1 MELELRING
10 VIKSLDC
17 APNES
22 LMTLLRKEGYF
33 SVKHGCE
40 TGECGACTVL
50 VDGVPRPSCVMLAA
64 QAGGCTITTVESLGN
79 ARKLHAIQE
88 AFIDTGAIQC
98 GYCTPGMV
106 LSAYALLKNNA
117 SPGED
122 EVRGALSGNLCRCTG
137 YVKPVQA
144 VLRAAAV
151 LRGETVA
158 PISRPGSGEKFKPW
172 DPGRSPLEHAEHG
185 ANPPDDGTFFGGK
198 DRPAGGAQGE
208 GGVATMVETRAE
220 TDLRVVGKPERKV
233 DAVKLVTG
241 KPAYVD
247 DIDLRD
253 MLHARL
259 LTSPHAHAI
268 IRDIDVSQAKALPGV
283 HAVLTYK
290 DVPRIPYTTAGQ
302 SWPEPGPHDQYVLD
316 NRVRFVGDRVAAVA
330 AETPEIAEQALRLI
344 QVDYEVLPPVLDP
357 RHTMDPDAP
366 RIHPEPESYRIHDAS
381 RNLAAY
387 IEAEVG
393 DVERGFAESD
403 LVVEGEYIVPQVQ
416 QTPIENHIVITY
428 WDEDDRLVVR
438 TSTQV
443 PYHVRRIIAPV
454 IGLPPRQI
462 HVIKPRI
469 GGGFGGKQEVLI
481 EDICALLTIATNRPV
496 KLEYSR
502 ADEFR
507 SSRSR
512 HPQIIRMKT
521 GVKRD
526 GTMIA
531 NSMTVLANT
540 GAYGTHSLTVQS
552 NTGSK
557 PLPIYPC
564 PNIRFEAN
572 VVYTNL
578 PPPGAFRGYGVP
590 QGFFALESHIDE
602 IAKRLGM
609 DALELRRKNWIKE
622 GDENPLARA
631 LGEGKEGYAQ
641 IIESCG
647 LPQCLQIVEERLNWK
662 EKRGHPGTGRFR
674 RGVGV
679 SLAMHGTAIAGLDMG
694 GASLKLND
702 DGSFNLLVGATDIGT
717 GSDTVL
723 AQIAAEVLG
732 VRVEDIII
740 HSSDTDFTPFDTGA
754 YASSTTYISGGIERR
769 EIGIRG
775 VDDNVLDAHA
785 QHFCR
790 DLCQH
795 GIGAGADIS
804 RADQQVEGAIVVEL
818 EAGPAHIQAGNG
830 GTVHGERDANA
841 APETPRAG
849 MATFLLPV
857 QPLLDDLQTLR
868 QPAAFDDLRVAL
880 FALAQRAR
888 QRVFIALFNPVLA
901 PQFQR
906 VHAQSLR
913 NLIDMAFER
922 EEALGDAVAT
932 KRARWR
938 QVGIDDVGLE
948 TNVGAGIDRQRL
960 GAGVALHRQRV
971 RAIRAGVGK
980 HGHGV
985 GNHGAVA
992 LDARLHAN
1000 NLRVARAAAAEL
1012 VGARVF

>member
-10 VIKSLDC
+10 VIKSLDS
-17 APNES
+17 APNDS
-22 LMTLLRKEGYF
+22 LMTVLRQEGYF

-64 QAGGCTITTVESLGN
+64 QAGGCTVTTVESLGN
-79 ARKLHAIQE
+79 ARKLHPIQE

-106 LSAYALLKNNA
+106 LSAFDLLKRNP
-117 SPGED
+117 SPTED
-122 EVRGALSGNLCRCTG
+122 EVRDALSGNLCRCTG

-144 VLRAAAV
+144 VLRAAAI
-151 LRGETVA
+151 LRGEAVPA
-158 PISRPGSGEKFKPW
+158 ISRPGSNENFKPW
-172 DPGRSPLEHAEHG
+172 NPGRSPLEHAEHG
-185 ANPPDDGTFFGGK
+185 AAPPRDDGSAFSGSTE
-198 DRPAGGAQGE
+198 RPATEGDGSGGT
-208 GGVATMVETRAE
+208 ATLVETRAE

-233 DAVKLVTG
+233 DAIKLVTG
-241 KPAYVD
+241 KPAFVD

-268 IRDIDVSQAKALPGV
+268 IRDIDASKARALPGV

-330 AETPEIAEQALRLI
+330 AETPELAEQALALI
-344 QVDYEVLPPVLDP
+344 QVDYEVLPAVLDL
-357 RHTMDPDAP
+357 RHAMDADAP
-366 RIHPEPESYRIHDAS
+366 RIHPEAESYRIHDAS

-387 IEAEVG
+387 LHAEVG
-393 DVERGFAESD
+393 DVERGFAASD
-403 LVVEGEYIVPQVQ
+403 LIVEGDYIVPQVQ

-496 KLEYSR
+496 KLEFSR
-502 ADEFR
+502 AEEFR

-512 HPQIIRMKT
+512 HPQILHMKT

-531 NSMTVLANT
+531 NSMTLLANT
-540 GAYGTHSLTVQS
+540 GAYGTHSMTVQS

-557 PLPIYPC
+557 TLPLYPC

-602 IAKRLGM
+602 IAKQLGM
-609 DALELRRKNWIKE
+609 DALELRRKNWLKE
-622 GDENPLARA
+622 GDENPLAKA
-631 LGEGKEGYAQ
+631 LGEGKEGYTQ

-662 EKRGHPGTGRFR
+662 EKRGNPGTGRFR

-754 YASSTTYISGGIERR
+754 YASSTTYISGGAVKRAAEQVRTQM
-769 EIGIRG
+769 
-775 VDDNVLDAHA
+775 LDVAS
-785 QHFCR
+785 
-790 DLCQH
+790 DML
-795 GIGAGADIS
+795 
-804 RADQQVEGAIVVEL
+804 RAS
-818 EAGPAHIQAGNG
+818 
-830 GTVHGERDANA
+830 
-841 APETPRAG
+841 PETL
-849 MATFLLPV
+849 TIN
-857 QPLLDDLQTLR
+857 D
-868 QPAAFDDLRVAL
+868 RV
-880 FALAQRAR
+880 
-888 QRVFIALFNPVLA
+888 ISA
-901 PQFQR
+901 PNGQGVTVSQ
-906 VHAQSLR
+906 
-913 NLIDMAFER
+913 
-922 EEALGDAVAT
+922 
-932 KRARWR
+932 
-938 QVGIDDVGLE
+938 
-948 TNVGAGIDRQRL
+948 
-960 GAGVALHRQRV
+960 VALHSLHVENQQQIMSTASWMSYNSPPPFAAQGAEVEVDTETGAVRV
-971 RAIRAGVGK
+971 LKAISAVDAGRVINPITAEGQIEGGATQALGYGTSEEMVYDAQGTLLTTNLSDYRIYSAPDMPEMETYIVETSDPFGPFGAKAIAEIPIDGMAPAIANAVADALGLRVNEIPLTPERVLRAIHAQTGK
-980 HGHGV
+980 G
-985 GNHGAVA
+985 
-992 LDARLHAN
+992 
-1000 NLRVARAAAAEL
+1000 
-1012 VGARVF
+1012 